1 MRKHYVYALVL
12 YALGIMAGYVVLV
25 VSGHGHEANTFVNGA
40 TAAPFIVILLIFIWG
55 LFL

>member
-12 YALGIMAGYVVLV
+12 YAIGIMAGYVVLV
-25 VSGHGHEANTFVNGA
+25 VSGHDHEANTFVSGA
-40 TAAPFIVILLIFIWG
+40 TAAPFIVILLVFIWG